1 MNAREKYSS
10 LSEDEIFAKIDELE
24 GKIVDYK
31 KQTKSTKSESS
42 RTIEDL
48 QAQINELKNQNKK
61 SENDDFLKDKNISE
75 DERKIYEEKISKGYD
90 KEDAFLIATK
100 ESSKINENI
109 SEIWKNDLPW
119 SDFNI
124 GGKEIKYSDLA
135 NLSQEEYNNVMD
147 KVDSWEMKVISE

>member
-1 MNAREKYSS
+1 MSAREKYSS

-24 GKIVDYK
+24 GKIVEYK
-31 KQTKSTKSESS
+31 KETKSTKSESS

-48 QAQINELKNQNKK
+48 QAQIDELKK
-61 SENDDFLKDKNISE
+61 SNSKNEIDEFLKGKKISE
-75 DERKIYEEKISKGYD
+75 DEKNIFLEKLEKGYD
-90 KEDAFLIATK
+90 KEDAFLIATR

-124 GGKEIKYSDLA
+124 CGKEIKYSDLA
-135 NLSQEEYNNVMD
+135 NLSQEDYNNVMD

>member
-1 MNAREKYSS
+1 MSAREKYSS

-24 GKIVDYK
+24 KKIVDYK

-42 RTIEDL
+42 KTIEDL

-124 GGKEIKYSDLA
+124 GWKEIKYSDLA
-135 NLSQEEYNNVMD
+135 NLSQEEYNNVMN
-147 KVDSWEMKVISE
+147 KVDAWEMKVISE